1 MDDYIFPAAPAHLVR
16 VIPKRLADAFDV
28 IEQTYLTA
36 HELGNPDRHRIR
48 AVPRSADVEERLHRQ
63 NRIDGNMTDP
73 FLLPCQLKR
82 LGEVG
87 ALKSPGVVALTIPLL
102 VLSPTPRSRGR
113 IAAAI
118 ARSGKSVYSR

>member
-1 MDDYIFPAAPAHLVR
+1 MENSRLRQAASTSNAFN
-16 VIPKRLADAFDV
+16 VIQQPD
-28 IEQTYLTA
+28 LTA
-36 HELGNPDRHRIR
+36 HELCDPDRHRVR
-48 AVPRSADVEERLHRQ
+48 TVPCSADVEERLHRQ

-113 IAAAI
+113 IAVAI
-118 ARSGKSVYSR
+118 AGSGKSVYSR